1 MANYINPRI
10 DCMKCVQCQ
19 ALYRVGDYFEGC
31 PSCLSA
37 GAPASIAPHYAE
49 WPTKLDYITI
59 NDWLSYPFSDLGE
72 GKTSLS
78 SLPRLAA
85 SLGLTSLHTKNEFT
99 NPTGSHKDRMGSL
112 VAQRAADIRIR
123 TVAIASS
130 GNAGASM
137 AAYSARNGLECVVV
151 TTPQISPNWRRAI
164 ETHGARIIATET
176 DDDRWSL
183 IASQAKKGNW
193 YPATN
198 YTIPPVGSNPF
209 GVDGY
214 RAIAFELHL
223 QFGETAPT
231 DIVVPTAR
239 GDLLWSIAKGYD
251 DLREAGFIQSI
262 PRIHAVEPFPR
273 IGAALSGHGMVGH
286 VPDDT
291 NMGSISGNTVTQQT
305 LRALKMSK
313 GYAVAVQDTEVAAD
327 QAILGSEGLYLELS
341 SVATL
346 TGVRHLIREKKIGS
360 DARVVLIATSHGYK
374 EETRYRDQLPVTDW
388 PVG

>member
-1 MANYINPRI
+1 
-10 DCMKCVQCQ
+10 MKCVQCGT
-19 ALYRVGDYFEGC
+19 VHPVEDYFEGC

-37 GAPASIAPHYAE
+37 GTPASVAPHYAE
-49 WPTKLDYITI
+49 WPSILDYNTV
-59 NDWLSYPFSDLGE
+59 NDWLSYPVSDLGE

-78 SLPRLAA
+78 SLPRLAK

-112 VAQRAADIRIR
+112 IAQRAAHVGIQA
-123 TVAIASS
+123 VAIASS

-137 AAYSARNGLECVVV
+137 AAYSARNELECIVV
-151 TTPQISPNWRRAI
+151 TTPHISPNWRRAI
-164 ETHGARIIATET
+164 EMHGARIIATET
-176 DDDRWSL
+176 DDDRWLL

-223 QFGETAPT
+223 HFGEGAPT

-239 GDLLWSIAKGYD
+239 GDLLWGIAQGYE
-251 DLREAGFIQSI
+251 DLREAGLIKSK
-262 PRIHAVEPFPR
+262 PRVHAVEPFPR
-273 IGAALSGHGMVGH
+273 IGAALSGQGFVGNF
-286 VPDDT
+286 PDETIMD
-291 NMGSISGNTVTQQT
+291 SISGNTVTQQT
-305 LRALKMSK
+305 LRALVMSD
-313 GYAVAVQDTEVAAD
+313 GHAVAVQDTEVAAD
-327 QAILGSEGLYLELS
+327 QAILGRQGLYLEPS

-346 TGVRHLIREKKIGS
+346 TGLRQLIRENKIEP

-374 EETRYRDQLPVTDW
+374 EEAHYPEALPVSDW
-388 PVG
+388 PIG